1 MVDLP
6 LGGRAVVAVSAVEI
20 RQSVLFFSVSEF
32 YVGKPAD
39 VGGSGALAR
48 SLVV

>member
-6 LGGRAVVAVSAVEI
+6 LGERAVDAVSAAEI

-32 YVGKPAD
+32 YAGKPAD

-48 SLVV
+48 SLIV